1 MKQKTHSGAKKRVKV
16 SGTGKFI
23 LPKSCKRHL
32 LANKSKKAKGRN
44 KYGFVGTPA
53 NTRALR
59 QCLPNSMR

>member
-1 MKQKTHSGAKKRVKV
+1 MKQKTHSSAKKRIKV

-44 KYGFVGTPA
+44 KYGMVSTPA
-53 NTRALR
+53 NAKALR
-59 QCLPNSMR
+59 RCLPNSL